1 MRILIFL
8 VISSFIAGCSSF
20 KAEHHRT
27 LLMDR
32 STGETKG
39 CEVGMARNEKAYE
52 TYEECIRTLEGQGYT
67 IWSQY

>member
-1 MRILIFL
+1 MRILVFL
-8 VISSFIAGCSSF
+8 VVSFFFAGCTSF

-52 TYEECIRTLEGQGYT
+52 IYEKCIRTLEEQGYT
-67 IWSQY
+67 VWSQY